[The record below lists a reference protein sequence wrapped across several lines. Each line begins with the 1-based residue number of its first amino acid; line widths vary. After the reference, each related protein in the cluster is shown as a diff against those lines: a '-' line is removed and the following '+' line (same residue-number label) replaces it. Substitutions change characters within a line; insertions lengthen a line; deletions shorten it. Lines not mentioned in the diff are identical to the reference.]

1 MNLNELT
8 KKQKEELLSIIE
20 NIKIPEHE
28 YLLTN
33 SEYTEF
39 LQKNKPEFLTIDEF
53 ETFLILT
60 VSKQAKQEYDSIN
73 NK

>member
-8 KKQKEELLSIIE
+8 KKQKEELISIIE
-20 NIKIPEHE
+20 NIKIPDNA

-33 SEYTEF
+33 SEYTKF

-60 VSKQAKQEYDSIN
+60 ISKQAKQEQDSIK